1 MIRKNIIVILM
12 LFSFLFTDIGLSEE
26 GDNFSLERDE
36 PYEITSENMFI
47 EREQKTIGFSG
58 NVILKQGSA
67 YLTADQIELFFNNSF
82 NEEGFYKMLASGN
95 ILIKNNDST
104 SITGNLATYN
114 VSDEKIIMTENV
126 VLKNQMSMIKGNK
139 LILDINSGKI
149 EIFDDKL
156 DQERVKGVLVDQN
169 NKEEQWNGHW
179 RSKAYSS

>member
-1 MIRKNIIVILM
+1 MIRKNIIGILM

-67 YLTADQIELFFNNSF
+67 YLTADQIELFFNNNF
-82 NEEGFYKMLASGN
+82 NEKGFYKMLASGN

-114 VSDEKIIMTENV
+114 VNDEKIIMTENV

-156 DQERVKGVLVDQN
+156 DQERVKGVLVDQS
-169 NKEEQWNGHW
+169 NKEEE
-179 RSKAYSS
+179 

>member
-1 MIRKNIIVILM
+1 MIKKKIIVILM
-12 LFSFLFTDIGLSEE
+12 LSFSLSDIGLSEE
-26 GDNFSLERDE
+26 GNNFSIERDE
-36 PYEITSENMFI
+36 PYEINSENMFI
-47 EREQKTIGFSG
+47 EREQKIIGFSG

-67 YLTADQIELFFNNSF
+67 YLNADQIELFFDNSF
-82 NEEGFYKMLASGN
+82 SQEGFYKMLASGN

-126 VLKNQMSMIKGNK
+126 VLKNQMSMINGNK

-156 DQERVKGVLVDQN
+156 DRERVKGVLVDQS
-169 NKEEQWNGHW
+169 NKGEQ
-179 RSKAYSS
+179 

>member
-1 MIRKNIIVILM
+1 MIRKNNIVILM

-26 GDNFSLERDE
+26 DDNFSLERDE

-82 NEEGFYKMLASGN
+82 NDEGFYKMLASGN

-126 VLKNQMSMIKGNK
+126 VLKN
-139 LILDINSGKI
+139 
-149 EIFDDKL
+149 
-156 DQERVKGVLVDQN
+156 
-169 NKEEQWNGHW
+169 
-179 RSKAYSS
+179 

>member
-1 MIRKNIIVILM
+1 MIRKNIIIIFIF
-12 LFSFLFTDIGLSEE
+12 FSFFLIDIGLSEE
-26 GDNFSLERDE
+26 DDNFAIERNE

-67 YLTADQIELFFNNSF
+67 YLTADQIELFFDKSF
-82 NEEGFYKMLASGN
+82 NQEGFYKMLASGN

-104 SITGNLATYN
+104 SITGNLATYT

-126 VLKNQMSMIKGNK
+126 VLMNQVSMINGNK

-156 DQERVKGVLVDQN
+156 DQERVKGVLVD
-169 NKEEQWNGHW
+169 
-179 RSKAYSS
+179 

>member
-1 MIRKNIIVILM
+1 MIRKNNIVILM

-26 GDNFSLERDE
+26 DDNFSLERDE

-126 VLKNQMSMIKGNK
+126 VLKNKMSMIKGNK

-156 DQERVKGVLVDQN
+156 DQERVKGVLVDQEDD
-169 NKEEQWNGHW
+169 KE
-179 RSKAYSS
+179 

>member
-1 MIRKNIIVILM
+1 MIRKNIIAILM

-47 EREQKTIGFSG
+47 EREQKIIGFSE
-58 NVILKQGSA
+58 NVILKQGST

-126 VLKNQMSMIKGNK
+126 VLKNKMSMIKGNK

>member
-1 MIRKNIIVILM
+1 MIRKNIIAILI
-12 LFSFLFTDIGLSEE
+12 LFSFLFIDIGLSEE
-26 GDNFSLERDE
+26 GNNFSLERDQ

-67 YLTADQIELFFNNSF
+67 YLTADQIELFFDNSF
-82 NEEGFYKMLASGN
+82 NQEGFYKMLASGN

-114 VSDEKIIMTENV
+114 VSNEKIIMTENV
-126 VLKNQMSMIKGNK
+126 VLKNQMSMIRGNK

-156 DQERVKGVLVDQN
+156 DQERVKGVLVDQS
-169 NKEEQWNGHW
+169 NKEEQ
-179 RSKAYSS
+179 

>member
-1 MIRKNIIVILM
+1 MIRKNIIAILI
-12 LFSFLFTDIGLSEE
+12 LFSFLLIDIGLSEE
-26 GDNFSLERDE
+26 GNNFSLERDQ

-67 YLTADQIELFFNNSF
+67 YLTADQVELFFDNSF
-82 NEEGFYKMLASGN
+82 NQEGFYKMLASGN

-114 VSDEKIIMTENV
+114 VSNEKIIMTENV

-156 DQERVKGVLVDQN
+156 DQERVKGVLVDQS

>member
-1 MIRKNIIVILM
+1 MIRKNIIAILM

-47 EREQKTIGFSG
+47 EREQKIIGFSG

-82 NEEGFYKMLASGN
+82 NEAGFYKMLASGN

-126 VLKNQMSMIKGNK
+126 VLKNKMSMIKGNK

-156 DQERVKGVLVDQN
+156 DQERVKGVLVDQS
-169 NKEEQWNGHW
+169 NKGEQ
-179 RSKAYSS
+179 

>member
-1 MIRKNIIVILM
+1 MIRKNIIAILM

-114 VSDEKIIMTENV
+114 VSDEKIIFDWNCCTKKPNV
-126 VLKNQMSMIKGNK
+126 Y
-139 LILDINSGKI
+139 D
-149 EIFDDKL
+149 
-156 DQERVKGVLVDQN
+156 
-169 NKEEQWNGHW
+169 
-179 RSKAYSS
+179 

>member
-1 MIRKNIIVILM
+1 MIKKNIIAILI
-12 LFSFLFTDIGLSEE
+12 LFSFLLIDIGLSEE
-26 GDNFSLERDE
+26 GNNFSLERDQ

-67 YLTADQIELFFNNSF
+67 YLTADQIELFFDNSF
-82 NEEGFYKMLASGN
+82 NQEGFYKMLASGN

-114 VSDEKIIMTENV
+114 VSDEKIIMSENV
-126 VLKNQMSMIKGNK
+126 VLKNQMSMINGNK

-156 DQERVKGVLVDQN
+156 DQERVKGVLVDQS
-169 NKEEQWNGHW
+169 NKGEQ
-179 RSKAYSS
+179 

>member
-1 MIRKNIIVILM
+1 MIRKNNIVILM
-12 LFSFLFTDIGLSEE
+12 LFSFLFSDIGLSEE
-26 GDNFSLERDE
+26 DDNFSLERDE

-126 VLKNQMSMIKGNK
+126 VLKNKMSMIKGNK

-156 DQERVKGVLVDQN
+156 DQERVKGVLVDQG
-169 NKEEQWNGHW
+169 NKKE
-179 RSKAYSS
+179 